1 MESHKR
7 TIAKALTWRV
17 SAFTITTALAWWIT
31 GKMELAASIGLLDSI
46 IKLGAYYGH
55 ERMWLKLSYGQK
67 KENWSY
73 EI

>member
-17 SAFTITTALAWWIT
+17 SAFTITTGLAWWIT

-55 ERMWLKLSYGQK
+55 ERMWLKLAYGRK
-67 KENWSY
+67 KENWTY

>member
-17 SAFTITTALAWWIT
+17 SAFTITTGLAWWIT
-31 GKMELAASIGLLDSI
+31 GKGELAASIGLLDSI

-55 ERMWLKLSYGQK
+55 ERMWLKLSYGRK
-67 KENWSY
+67 PENWTY